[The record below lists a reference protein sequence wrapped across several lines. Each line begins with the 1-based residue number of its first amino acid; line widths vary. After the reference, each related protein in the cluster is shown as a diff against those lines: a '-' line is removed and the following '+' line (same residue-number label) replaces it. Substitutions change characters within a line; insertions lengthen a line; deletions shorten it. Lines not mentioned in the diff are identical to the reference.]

1 MKVRDGTWHNIY
13 CANTMIITE
22 RANSNNKLKSYVI
35 KEKTL
40 NTEQIP
46 QTDLLRYTNIS
57 KT

>member
-1 MKVRDGTWHNIY
+1 
-13 CANTMIITE
+13 MIITE

-35 KEKTL
+35 KKKTL